1 MIYYANILDIRINM
15 NLKKKPKSGNEVP
28 ADTEKDGVTPT
39 PAEKA
44 EEVKNAELAEN
55 AEIAAAAAAG
65 TLENGEEVSAPQAA
79 DGKPPVYGDKV
90 LTKKQRQRR
99 TALRWTLM
107 IFGIIL
113 MSFSVYFFQTPNDVT
128 LGGIAGVALVISQL
142 IPEPVNQYLTYDVLL
157 AIINVIILII
167 GFIILGK
174 QCTVRTIFCSILYT
188 GIIMLFEQL
197 EIIKLINE
205 AVGNYDQDGNLM
217 KTLTDQPFLELVYA
231 ILLFGIGGAIVFNCG
246 SSSGGTD
253 IIALILKKFTKLNV
267 GMSLMIIDMIVVCV
281 SFITFQNV
289 TAGLFCVLGLFTKS
303 FLLDGVIESI
313 GKTKYLT
320 IITENPEK
328 IAEYILKV
336 INHGY
341 TMYDAEGG
349 YTHKKKK
356 VLVTVC
362 KRSEALKIKMKIHQ
376 EDPTSFV
383 IITDANEILGKGFG
397 GTL

>member
-1 MIYYANILDIRINM
+1 MKSKDEK
-15 NLKKKPKSGNEVP
+15 NLTEVP
-28 ADTEKDGVTPT
+28 EADSAEDSAPVTEETGS
-39 PAEKA
+39 AET
-44 EEVKNAELAEN
+44 AEN

-65 TLENGEEVSAPQAA
+65 VLENGEPVLCPQVA
-79 DGKPPVYGDKV
+79 DGKPHVYGDKV
-90 LTKKQRQRR
+90 LTKAQQRKRSV
-99 TALRWTLM
+99 LRWVIL
-107 IFGIIL
+107 IFGIIM
-113 MSFSVYFFQTPNDVT
+113 MSCSVYFFQTPNDFT
-128 LGGIAGVALVISQL
+128 LGGIAGIAVILESFIKPLAPFFTQGV
-142 IPEPVNQYLTYDVLL
+142 IM
-157 AIINVIILII
+157 AIINVALLII
-167 GFIILGK
+167 GLIILGK
-174 QCTVRTIFCSILYT
+174 QCTVRTIFCSLFYT
-188 GIIMLFEQL
+188 AFIWLFEYL
-197 EIIKLINE
+197 DVIGAINTAIGRVNE
-205 AVGNYDQDGNLM
+205 AGVALRS
-217 KTLTDQPFLELVYA
+217 LTDEPLLELIYA
-231 ILLFGIGGAIVFNCG
+231 ILLFGIGGALVFNCG
-246 SSSGGTD
+246 ASSGGTD
-253 IIALILKKFTKLNV
+253 IIALILKKFTNINV
-267 GMSLMIIDMIVVCV
+267 GMALMIIDMIVVLV
-281 SFITFQNV
+281 SFYTFDV
-289 TAGLFCVLGLFTKS
+289 DKGLFSVLGLFTKS

-376 EDPTSFV
+376 EDPASFV

>member
-1 MIYYANILDIRINM
+1 MKSKDEK
-15 NLKKKPKSGNEVP
+15 NLTEVP
-28 ADTEKDGVTPT
+28 EADSAEDSAPVTEETGS
-39 PAEKA
+39 AET
-44 EEVKNAELAEN
+44 AEN

-65 TLENGEEVSAPQAA
+65 VLENGEPVLCPQVA
-79 DGKPPVYGDKV
+79 DGKPHVYGDKV
-90 LTKKQRQRR
+90 LTKAQQRKRSV
-99 TALRWTLM
+99 LRWVIL
-107 IFGIIL
+107 IFGIIM
-113 MSFSVYFFQTPNDVT
+113 MSCSVYFLQTPNDFT
-128 LGGIAGVALVISQL
+128 LGGIAGIAVILESFIKPLAPFFTQGV
-142 IPEPVNQYLTYDVLL
+142 IM
-157 AIINVIILII
+157 AIINVALLII
-167 GFIILGK
+167 GLIILGK
-174 QCTVRTIFCSILYT
+174 QCTVRTIFCSLFYT
-188 GIIMLFEQL
+188 AFIWLFEYL
-197 EIIKLINE
+197 DVIGAINTAIGRVNE
-205 AVGNYDQDGNLM
+205 AGVALRS
-217 KTLTDQPFLELVYA
+217 LTDEPLLELVYA
-231 ILLFGIGGAIVFNCG
+231 ILLFGIGGALVFNCG
-246 SSSGGTD
+246 ASSGGTD
-253 IIALILKKFTKLNV
+253 IIALILKKFTNINV
-267 GMSLMIIDMIVVCV
+267 GMALMIIDMIVVLV
-281 SFITFQNV
+281 SFYTFDV
-289 TAGLFCVLGLFTKS
+289 DKGLFSVLGLFTKS

-376 EDPTSFV
+376 EDPASFV

>member
-1 MIYYANILDIRINM
+1 MKSKDEK
-15 NLKKKPKSGNEVP
+15 NLTEVP
-28 ADTEKDGVTPT
+28 GADSAEDSAPVTEETGS
-39 PAEKA
+39 AET
-44 EEVKNAELAEN
+44 AEN

-65 TLENGEEVSAPQAA
+65 VLENGEPVLCPQVA
-79 DGKPPVYGDKV
+79 DGKPHVYGDKV
-90 LTKKQRQRR
+90 LTKAQQRKRSV
-99 TALRWTLM
+99 LRWVIL
-107 IFGIIL
+107 IFGIIM
-113 MSFSVYFFQTPNDVT
+113 MSCSVYFFQTPNYFT
-128 LGGIAGVALVISQL
+128 LGGIAGIAVILESFIKPLAPFFTQAV
-142 IPEPVNQYLTYDVLL
+142 IM
-157 AIINVIILII
+157 AIINVALLII
-167 GFIILGK
+167 GLIILGK
-174 QCTVRTIFCSILYT
+174 QCTVRTIFCSLFYT
-188 GIIMLFEQL
+188 AFIWLFEYL
-197 EIIKLINE
+197 DVIGAINTAIGRVNE
-205 AVGNYDQDGNLM
+205 AGVALRS
-217 KTLTDQPFLELVYA
+217 LTDEPLLELVYA
-231 ILLFGIGGAIVFNCG
+231 ILLFGIGGALVFNCG
-246 SSSGGTD
+246 ASSGGTD
-253 IIALILKKFTKLNV
+253 IIALILKKFTNINV
-267 GMSLMIIDMIVVCV
+267 GMALMIIDMIVVLV
-281 SFITFQNV
+281 SFYTFDV
-289 TAGLFCVLGLFTKS
+289 DKGLFSVLGLFTKS

-376 EDPTSFV
+376 EDPASFV

>member
-1 MIYYANILDIRINM
+1 MLYFNCQYTIRRIYM
-15 NLKKKPKSGNEVP
+15 NFKKKAENGNEVP
-28 ADTEKDGVTPT
+28 EDIKEEGAPAPA
-39 PAEKA
+39 PAENTEIA
-44 EEVKNAELAEN
+44 DNAEVAEN
-55 AEIAAAAAAG
+55 AEIAAAAVAG
-65 TLENGEEVSAPQAA
+65 ELPPAPQAA

-90 LTKKQRQRR
+90 LTKEQKRKRI
-99 TALRWTLM
+99 ALSWSLM
-107 IFGIIL
+107 IFGTVL
-113 MSFSVYFFQTPNDVT
+113 MAFSIYFFQNPNKFT
-128 LGGIAGVALVISQL
+128 LGGMSGLALVLSSIITPAVPFLSYEVIL
-142 IPEPVNQYLTYDVLL
+142 V
-157 AIINVIILII
+157 IINVVLLVIGLIV
-167 GFIILGK
+167 LGK
-174 QCTVRTIFCSILYT
+174 QCTVKTIVCSLLYT
-188 GIIMLFEQL
+188 GIIYLFESL
-197 EIIKLINE
+197 HIIEHINE
-205 AVGNYDQDGNLM
+205 AVGSFNDDGTVM
-217 KTLTDQPFLELVYA
+217 TTLTNQPFLELVYA

-267 GMSLMIIDMIVVCV
+267 GMSLMIIDMIVVII
-281 SFITFQNV
+281 SFYTF
-289 TAGLFCVLGLFTKS
+289 TIDKGLFSVLGLFTKS
-303 FLLDGVIESI
+303 FLLDGVIESL

-336 INHGY
+336 IQHGY

-349 YTHKKKK
+349 YTHTKKK

>member
-1 MIYYANILDIRINM
+1 MKSKDEK
-15 NLKKKPKSGNEVP
+15 NLTEVP
-28 ADTEKDGVTPT
+28 EADSAEDSAPVTEETGS
-39 PAEKA
+39 AET
-44 EEVKNAELAEN
+44 AEN

-65 TLENGEEVSAPQAA
+65 VLENGEPVLCPQVAN
-79 DGKPPVYGDKV
+79 GKPHVYGDKV
-90 LTKKQRQRR
+90 LTKAQQRKRSV
-99 TALRWTLM
+99 LRWVIL
-107 IFGIIL
+107 IFGIIM
-113 MSFSVYFFQTPNDVT
+113 MSCSVYFFQTPNDFT
-128 LGGIAGVALVISQL
+128 LGGIAGIAVILESFIKPLAPFFTQGV
-142 IPEPVNQYLTYDVLL
+142 IM
-157 AIINVIILII
+157 AIINVALLII
-167 GFIILGK
+167 GLIILGK
-174 QCTVRTIFCSILYT
+174 QCTVRTIFCSLFYT
-188 GIIMLFEQL
+188 AFIWLFEYL
-197 EIIKLINE
+197 DVIGAINTAIGRVNE
-205 AVGNYDQDGNLM
+205 AGVALRS
-217 KTLTDQPFLELVYA
+217 LTDEPLLELVYA
-231 ILLFGIGGAIVFNCG
+231 ILLFGIGGALVFNCG
-246 SSSGGTD
+246 ASSGGTD
-253 IIALILKKFTKLNV
+253 IIALILKKFTNINV
-267 GMSLMIIDMIVVCV
+267 GMALMIIDMIVVLV
-281 SFITFQNV
+281 SFYTFDV
-289 TAGLFCVLGLFTKS
+289 DKGLFSVLGLFTKS

-376 EDPTSFV
+376 EDPASFV

>member
-1 MIYYANILDIRINM
+1 MKSKD
-15 NLKKKPKSGNEVP
+15 KKKLAEASEAKAE
-28 ADTEKDGVTPT
+28 DT
-39 PAEKA
+39 PAPVTEEKSDA
-44 EEVKNAELAEN
+44 ESAEN

-65 TLENGEEVSAPQAA
+65 TLESGEPAPNPQAA
-79 DGKPPVYGDKV
+79 DGKPVVYGDKV
-90 LTKKQRQRR
+90 LTKAQQRKRSV
-99 TALRWTLM
+99 LRWFIL
-107 IFGIIL
+107 IFGIIM
-113 MSFSVYFFQTPNDVT
+113 MSCSVYFFQTPNDFT
-128 LGGIAGVALVISQL
+128 LGGIAGIAIILESFIKPLAPFFTQGVIM
-142 IPEPVNQYLTYDVLL
+142 
-157 AIINVIILII
+157 AIINVALLII
-167 GFIILGK
+167 GLIILGK
-174 QCTVRTIFCSILYT
+174 QCTIRTIFCSLFYT
-188 GIIMLFEQL
+188 AFIWLFEYL
-197 EIIKLINE
+197 DVIGAINT
-205 AVGNYDQDGNLM
+205 AIGNFNPVTGELSR
-217 KTLTDQPFLELVYA
+217 TLTDEPLLELVYA
-231 ILLFGIGGAIVFNCG
+231 ILLFGIGGALVFNCG
-246 SSSGGTD
+246 ASSGGTD
-253 IIALILKKFTKLNV
+253 IIALILKKFTNINV
-267 GMSLMIIDMIVVCV
+267 GMALMIIDMIVVLI
-281 SFITFQNV
+281 SFYTFDV
-289 TAGLFCVLGLFTKS
+289 DKGLFSVLGLFTKS

-376 EDPTSFV
+376 EDPSSFV

>member
-1 MIYYANILDIRINM
+1 M
-15 NLKKKPKSGNEVP
+15 KSKDKEKL
-28 ADTEKDGVTPT
+28 AEASEAKTEDTPVT
-39 PAEKA
+39 EDKSD
-44 EEVKNAELAEN
+44 AELAEN

-65 TLENGEEVSAPQAA
+65 TFDNGDPVPAPQAA
-79 DGKPPVYGDKV
+79 DGKPVVYGDKV
-90 LTKKQRQRR
+90 LTKAQQRKRSV
-99 TALRWTLM
+99 LRWVIL
-107 IFGIIL
+107 IFGIIM
-113 MSFSVYFFQTPNDVT
+113 MSCSVYFFQTPNDFT
-128 LGGIAGVALVISQL
+128 LGGIAGIAIILESFIKPLAPFFTQGVIM
-142 IPEPVNQYLTYDVLL
+142 
-157 AIINVIILII
+157 AIINVALLII
-167 GFIILGK
+167 GLIILGK
-174 QCTVRTIFCSILYT
+174 QCTIRTIFCSLFYT
-188 GIIMLFEQL
+188 AFIWLFEYL
-197 EIIKLINE
+197 DVIGAINTAIGRVNE
-205 AVGNYDQDGNLM
+205 AGVALRS
-217 KTLTDQPFLELVYA
+217 LTDEPLLELVYA
-231 ILLFGIGGAIVFNCG
+231 ILLFGIGGALVFNCG
-246 SSSGGTD
+246 ASSGGTD
-253 IIALILKKFTKLNV
+253 IIALILKKFTNINV
-267 GMSLMIIDMIVVCV
+267 GMALMIIDMIVVLI
-281 SFITFQNV
+281 SFYTFDV
-289 TAGLFCVLGLFTKS
+289 DKGLFSVLGLFTKS

-376 EDPTSFV
+376 EDPSSFV

>member
-1 MIYYANILDIRINM
+1 M
-15 NLKKKPKSGNEVP
+15 KSK
-28 ADTEKDGVTPT
+28 DKEKLAEASEAKAEDT
-39 PAEKA
+39 PAPVTEEKSD
-44 EEVKNAELAEN
+44 AELAEN

-65 TLENGEEVSAPQAA
+65 TLESGEPAPNPQAA
-79 DGKPPVYGDKV
+79 DGKPVVYGDKV
-90 LTKKQRQRR
+90 LTKAQQRKRSV
-99 TALRWTLM
+99 LRWVIL
-107 IFGIIL
+107 IFGIIM
-113 MSFSVYFFQTPNDVT
+113 MSCSVYFFQTPNDFT
-128 LGGIAGVALVISQL
+128 LGGIAGIAIILESFIKPLAPFFTQGVIM
-142 IPEPVNQYLTYDVLL
+142 
-157 AIINVIILII
+157 AIINVALLII
-167 GFIILGK
+167 GLIILGK
-174 QCTVRTIFCSILYT
+174 QCTIRTIFCSLFYT
-188 GIIMLFEQL
+188 AFIWLFEYL
-197 EIIKLINE
+197 DVIGAINTAIGRVNE
-205 AVGNYDQDGNLM
+205 AGVALRS
-217 KTLTDQPFLELVYA
+217 LTDEPLLELVYA
-231 ILLFGIGGAIVFNCG
+231 ILLFGIGGALVFNCG
-246 SSSGGTD
+246 ASSGGTD
-253 IIALILKKFTKLNV
+253 IIALILKKFTNINV
-267 GMSLMIIDMIVVCV
+267 GMALMIIDMIVVLI
-281 SFITFQNV
+281 SFYTFDV
-289 TAGLFCVLGLFTKS
+289 DKGLFSVLGLFTKS

-376 EDPTSFV
+376 EDPSSFV

>member
-1 MIYYANILDIRINM
+1 MKSKD
-15 NLKKKPKSGNEVP
+15 KKKLAEASEAKAE
-28 ADTEKDGVTPT
+28 DT
-39 PAEKA
+39 PAPVTEEKSDA
-44 EEVKNAELAEN
+44 ESAEN

-65 TLENGEEVSAPQAA
+65 TLESGEPAPNPQAA
-79 DGKPPVYGDKV
+79 DGKPVVYGDKV
-90 LTKKQRQRR
+90 LTKAQQRKRSV
-99 TALRWTLM
+99 LRWVIL
-107 IFGIIL
+107 IFGIIM
-113 MSFSVYFFQTPNDVT
+113 MSCSVYFFQTPNDFT
-128 LGGIAGVALVISQL
+128 LGGIAGIAIILESFIKPLAPFFTQGVIM
-142 IPEPVNQYLTYDVLL
+142 
-157 AIINVIILII
+157 AIINVALLII
-167 GFIILGK
+167 GLIILGK
-174 QCTVRTIFCSILYT
+174 QCTIRTIFCSLFYT
-188 GIIMLFEQL
+188 AFIWLFEYL
-197 EIIKLINE
+197 DVIGAINTAIGRVNE
-205 AVGNYDQDGNLM
+205 AGVALRS
-217 KTLTDQPFLELVYA
+217 LTDEPLLELVYA
-231 ILLFGIGGAIVFNCG
+231 ILLFGIGGALVFNCG
-246 SSSGGTD
+246 ASSGGTD
-253 IIALILKKFTKLNV
+253 IIALILKKFTNINV
-267 GMSLMIIDMIVVCV
+267 GMALMIIDMIVVLI
-281 SFITFQNV
+281 SFYTFDV
-289 TAGLFCVLGLFTKS
+289 DKGLFSVLGLFTKS

-376 EDPTSFV
+376 EDPSSFV

>member
-1 MIYYANILDIRINM
+1 MKSKDEK
-15 NLKKKPKSGNEVP
+15 NLTEVP
-28 ADTEKDGVTPT
+28 EADSAEDSAPVTEETGS
-39 PAEKA
+39 AET
-44 EEVKNAELAEN
+44 AEN

-65 TLENGEEVSAPQAA
+65 VLENGEPVLCPQVA
-79 DGKPPVYGDKV
+79 DGKPHVYGDKV
-90 LTKKQRQRR
+90 LTKAQQRKRSV
-99 TALRWTLM
+99 LRWVIL
-107 IFGIIL
+107 IFGIIM
-113 MSFSVYFFQTPNDVT
+113 MSCSVYFFQTPNDFT
-128 LGGIAGVALVISQL
+128 LGGIAGIAVILESFIKPLAPFFTQGV
-142 IPEPVNQYLTYDVLL
+142 IM
-157 AIINVIILII
+157 AIINVALLII
-167 GFIILGK
+167 GLIILGK
-174 QCTVRTIFCSILYT
+174 QCTVRTIFCSLFYT
-188 GIIMLFEQL
+188 AFIWLFEYL
-197 EIIKLINE
+197 DVIGAINTAIGRVNE
-205 AVGNYDQDGNLM
+205 AGVALRS
-217 KTLTDQPFLELVYA
+217 LTDEPLLELVYA
-231 ILLFGIGGAIVFNCG
+231 ILLFGIGGALVFNCG
-246 SSSGGTD
+246 ASSGGTD
-253 IIALILKKFTKLNV
+253 IIALILKKFTNINV
-267 GMSLMIIDMIVVCV
+267 GMALMIIDMIVVLV
-281 SFITFQNV
+281 SFYTFDV
-289 TAGLFCVLGLFTKS
+289 DKGLFSVLGLFTKS

-376 EDPTSFV
+376 EDPASFV

>member
-1 MIYYANILDIRINM
+1 MKSKDEK
-15 NLKKKPKSGNEVP
+15 NLTEVP
-28 ADTEKDGVTPT
+28 EADSAEDSAPVTEETGS
-39 PAEKA
+39 AET
-44 EEVKNAELAEN
+44 AEN

-65 TLENGEEVSAPQAA
+65 VLENGEPVLCPQVA
-79 DGKPPVYGDKV
+79 DGKPHVYGDKV
-90 LTKKQRQRR
+90 LTKAQQRKRSV
-99 TALRWTLM
+99 LRWVIL
-107 IFGIIL
+107 IFGIIM
-113 MSFSVYFFQTPNDVT
+113 MSCSVYFFQTPNDFT
-128 LGGIAGVALVISQL
+128 LGGIAGIAVILESFIKPLAPFFTQGV
-142 IPEPVNQYLTYDVLL
+142 IM
-157 AIINVIILII
+157 AIINVALLII
-167 GFIILGK
+167 GLIILGK
-174 QCTVRTIFCSILYT
+174 QCTVRTIFCSLFYT
-188 GIIMLFEQL
+188 AFIWLFEYL
-197 EIIKLINE
+197 DVIGAINTAIGRVNE
-205 AVGNYDQDGNLM
+205 AGVALRS
-217 KTLTDQPFLELVYA
+217 LTDEPLLELVYA
-231 ILLFGIGGAIVFNCG
+231 ILLFGIGGALVFNCG
-246 SSSGGTD
+246 ASSGGTD
-253 IIALILKKFTKLNV
+253 IIALILKKFTNINV
-267 GMSLMIIDMIVVCV
+267 GMALMIIDMIVVLV
-281 SFITFQNV
+281 SVYTFDV
-289 TAGLFCVLGLFTKS
+289 DKGLFSVLGLFTKS

-376 EDPTSFV
+376 EDPASFV

>member
-1 MIYYANILDIRINM
+1 M
-15 NLKKKPKSGNEVP
+15 KSK
-28 ADTEKDGVTPT
+28 DKEKLAEASEAKAENT
-39 PAEKA
+39 PAPVTEEKSD
-44 EEVKNAELAEN
+44 AELAEN

-65 TLENGEEVSAPQAA
+65 TLDNGEPTLSPQVA
-79 DGKPPVYGDKV
+79 DGKPVIYGDKV
-90 LTKKQRQRR
+90 LTKAQQRKRSV
-99 TALRWTLM
+99 LRWVVL
-107 IFGIIL
+107 ICGIIM
-113 MSFSVYFFQTPNDVT
+113 MSCSVYFFQTPNDFT
-128 LGGIAGVALVISQL
+128 LGGIAGIAIILESFIKPLAPFFTQGVIM
-142 IPEPVNQYLTYDVLL
+142 
-157 AIINVIILII
+157 AIINVALLII
-167 GFIILGK
+167 GLIILGK
-174 QCTVRTIFCSILYT
+174 QCTIRTIFCSLFYT
-188 GIIMLFEQL
+188 AFIWLFEYL
-197 EIIKLINE
+197 DVIGAINTAIGRVNE
-205 AVGNYDQDGNLM
+205 AGVALRS
-217 KTLTDQPFLELVYA
+217 LTDEPLLELVYA
-231 ILLFGIGGAIVFNCG
+231 ILLFGIGGALVFNCG
-246 SSSGGTD
+246 ASSGGTD
-253 IIALILKKFTKLNV
+253 IIALILKKFTNINV
-267 GMSLMIIDMIVVCV
+267 GMALMIIDMIVVII
-281 SFITFQNV
+281 SFYTFDV
-289 TAGLFCVLGLFTKS
+289 DKGLFSVLGLFTKS

-376 EDPTSFV
+376 EDPSSFV

>member
-1 MIYYANILDIRINM
+1 MKSKDEK
-15 NLKKKPKSGNEVP
+15 NLTEVP
-28 ADTEKDGVTPT
+28 EADSAEDSAPVTEETGS
-39 PAEKA
+39 AET
-44 EEVKNAELAEN
+44 AEN

-65 TLENGEEVSAPQAA
+65 VLENGEPVLCPQVA
-79 DGKPPVYGDKV
+79 DGKPHVYGDKV
-90 LTKKQRQRR
+90 LTKAQQRKRSV
-99 TALRWTLM
+99 LRWVIL
-107 IFGIIL
+107 IFGIIM
-113 MSFSVYFFQTPNDVT
+113 MSCSVYFFQTPNDFT
-128 LGGIAGVALVISQL
+128 LGGIAGIAVILESFIKPLAPFFTQGV
-142 IPEPVNQYLTYDVLL
+142 IM
-157 AIINVIILII
+157 AIINVALLII
-167 GFIILGK
+167 GLIILGK
-174 QCTVRTIFCSILYT
+174 QCTVRTIFCSLFYT
-188 GIIMLFEQL
+188 AFIWLFEYL
-197 EIIKLINE
+197 VVIGAINTAIGRVNE
-205 AVGNYDQDGNLM
+205 AGVALRS
-217 KTLTDQPFLELVYA
+217 LTDEPLLELVYA
-231 ILLFGIGGAIVFNCG
+231 ILLFGIGGALVFNCG
-246 SSSGGTD
+246 ASSGGTD
-253 IIALILKKFTKLNV
+253 IIALILKKFTNINV
-267 GMSLMIIDMIVVCV
+267 GMALMIIDMIVVLV
-281 SFITFQNV
+281 SFYTFDV
-289 TAGLFCVLGLFTKS
+289 DKGLFSVLGLFTKS

-376 EDPTSFV
+376 EDPASFV